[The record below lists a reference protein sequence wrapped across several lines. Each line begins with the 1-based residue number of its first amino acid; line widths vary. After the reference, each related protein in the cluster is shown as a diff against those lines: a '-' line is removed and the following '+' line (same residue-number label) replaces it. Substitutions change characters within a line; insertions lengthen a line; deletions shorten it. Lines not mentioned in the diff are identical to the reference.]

1 MQPCS
6 CYFIKA
12 TATFSPVKRIG
23 IGATELFTI
32 YSTNW
37 AQITR
42 VSWDRKFMKQ
52 RGNNWCYLSAD
63 RGYKSST
70 PLESG
75 RFERIRP
82 NRDRDDEYSRGEGK
96 LDRFNFRVNLRK
108 IEISLSLSLSFS
120 EVREGRCTRL
130 NKEIMNAF
138 DWEWAESKKGKKERK
153 ERNIF
158 EPTCIRTWRCARS
171 MQRNIAIVRIVQAG
185 RSRSS
190 DPRLATQGG
199 KSDPLLP
206 RTWMP
211 GVCLY
216 VYICT
221 YVCITCNAHNIHFLQ
236 GDHGEHACENSCANS
251 SRAIA
256 RVLLHTHE

>member
-6 CYFIKA
+6 CYFIKT

-32 YSTNW
+32 YSTNC

-52 RGNNWCYLSAD
+52 RGNNWYYLSAD

-108 IEISLSLSLSFS
+108 IEISLSLSFS

-138 DWEWAESKKGKKERK
+138 DWEWAESKKGKERK
-153 ERNIF
+153 KYF
-158 EPTCIRTWRCARS
+158 WTDLYSHVAMRTIDATQHSDRS
-171 MQRNIAIVRIVQAG
+171 HRAGRPIAIF
-185 RSRSS
+185 RSKACY
-190 DPRLATQGG
+190 PRG
-199 KSDPLLP
+199 
-206 RTWMP
+206 
-211 GVCLY
+211 
-216 VYICT
+216 
-221 YVCITCNAHNIHFLQ
+221 
-236 GDHGEHACENSCANS
+236 
-251 SRAIA
+251 
-256 RVLLHTHE
+256 